1 MEALYVPPGGSC
13 GKSTPRLV
21 KKLLADGATSEWSAR
36 ALEPTRK
43 IEQRALERS
52 LKSGLIRSTAEGKYW
67 VDEERYSAWRTTQIR
82 WAVISVLATFLL
94 LAILYVL
101 GELP

>member
-13 GKSTPRLV
+13 GKSTTRLV

-36 ALEPTRK
+36 AL
-43 IEQRALERS
+43 
-52 LKSGLIRSTAEGKYW
+52 
-67 VDEERYSAWRTTQIR
+67 
-82 WAVISVLATFLL
+82 
-94 LAILYVL
+94 L